1 MKRLLKYIRS
11 YRRDCVLAPLF
22 KLLEASFELL
32 VPLVVASII
41 DVGIATNDRGFIWQR
56 CLLMMGLA
64 AVGLAAAI
72 SAQFFA
78 ARAATGFAARLRRA
92 LFEKVQSL
100 SYTGLDRQ
108 GSSALL
114 TRLTSD
120 VNQVQTGVNLFLRLL
135 LRSPFIVFGAMLMAF
150 LVDAH
155 AAWIFVAL
163 IAALGVVV
171 AGLMALTMP
180 RYKRTQQQLDRV
192 TATTR
197 ENLAG
202 VRVLRAFGREEA
214 EIADFERHN
223 HRLTRMQTAVG
234 RLSALTNPLTYVL
247 VNGAVVWLLHTGA
260 LRIDGGLLTQGAM
273 VALYN
278 YMSQILVELLKLAN
292 LIVTLSRAAACAT
305 RIADTL
311 DEPNEP
317 TPSAAAA
324 AAAAASAGTAHVAFS
339 QVGLTYAGAG
349 APTLTDISFTAR
361 RGDTVGILG
370 PTGSGK
376 TSLVQL
382 IPRFYPASDGCITI
396 DGQDINA
403 WDETA
408 LRQRIGLVAQAPAL
422 FSGTIRSNLLWGDPH
437 ADDAALWEALQ
448 AAQAAD
454 FVKALP
460 DGMDAPVQED
470 GRNFSGGQKQR
481 LAIARA
487 LVRRPDILILDDA
500 TSALDYAT
508 DAALRHAL
516 RELPFH
522 PTVFLVSQR
531 TVSLRQADTIL
542 VLEDGVLIDAGTHEH
557 LLQHCPLYQEIHYSQ
572 FKKEAQ
578 A

>member
-1 MKRLLKYIRS
+1 MKRLLGYMKS
-11 YRRDCVLAPLF
+11 YRRDCILSPLF

-41 DVGIATNDRGFIWQR
+41 DVGIATGDRTFIWQR

-64 AVGLAAAI
+64 AIGLAAAI

-100 SYTGLDRQ
+100 SYSGLDRQ
-108 GSSALL
+108 GASSLL

-135 LRSPFIVFGAMLMAF
+135 LRSPFIVFGAMAMAF
-150 LVDAH
+150 TVDTR
-155 AAWIFVAL
+155 AAWIFVVL
-163 IAALGVVV
+163 IAALGVTV

-180 RYKRTQQQLDRV
+180 RYRRAQQQLDRV
-192 TATTR
+192 TAATR

-202 VRVLRAFGREEA
+202 VRVLRAFGREDA
-214 EIADFERHN
+214 EIAEFERRN

-247 VNGAVVWLLHTGA
+247 VNSAVIWLLHTGA
-260 LRIDGGLLTQGAM
+260 LRIDSGALTQGAM

-278 YMSQILVELLKLAN
+278 YMSQILIELLKLAN
-292 LIVTLSRAAACAT
+292 LIVTLSRSAACAT
-305 RIADTL
+305 RIADTIDAPDDTAAVPAGL
-311 DEPNEP
+311 P
-317 TPSAAAA
+317 TDPS
-324 AAAAASAGTAHVAFS
+324 AHVAFS
-339 QVGLTYAGAG
+339 HVGLTYNGAG
-349 APTLTDISFTAR
+349 APTLTDISFSAA
-361 RGDTVGILG
+361 RGDTIGILG

-376 TSLVQL
+376 SSLVQL
-382 IPRFYPASDGCITI
+382 IPRFYDATEGAVTVDGRDVKTL
-396 DGQDINA
+396 DA
-403 WDETA
+403 EA
-408 LRQRIGLVAQAPAL
+408 LRRRVGLVAQSPAL
-422 FSGTIRSNLLWGDPH
+422 FGGTIRSNLLWGDPH
-437 ADDAALWEALQ
+437 ADDDALWEALT

-454 FVKALP
+454 FVRALP
-460 DGMDAPVQED
+460 DGLDAPVQED
-470 GRNFSGGQKQR
+470 GRNFSGGQRQR

-487 LVRRPDILILDDA
+487 LARRPEILILDDA

-508 DAALRHAL
+508 DAALRRAL

-531 TVSLRQADTIL
+531 TVSLSHADTIL
-542 VLEDGVLIDAGTHEH
+542 VLEDGALVGAGTHDQLMEN
-557 LLQHCPLYQEIHYSQ
+557 CPLYREIHLSQ

>member
-1 MKRLLKYIRS
+1 MKRLLGYMKS
-11 YRRDCVLAPLF
+11 YRRDCILSPLF

-41 DVGIATNDRGFIWQR
+41 DVGIATENTSFIWQR

-64 AVGLAAAI
+64 AIGLAAAI

-108 GSSALL
+108 GSSSLL

-135 LRSPFIVFGAMLMAF
+135 LRSPFIVFGAMAMAF
-150 LVDAH
+150 TVDTR
-155 AAWIFVAL
+155 AAWIFVVL
-163 IAALGVVV
+163 IAALGVTV

-180 RYKRTQQQLDRV
+180 RYRRAQQQLDRV
-192 TATTR
+192 TAATR

-202 VRVLRAFGREEA
+202 VRVLRAFGREDA
-214 EIADFERHN
+214 EIEEFERRN
-223 HRLTRMQTAVG
+223 HRLTRMQTTVG

-247 VNGAVVWLLHTGA
+247 VNCAVIWLLHTGA
-260 LRIDGGLLTQGAM
+260 LRINSGVLTQGAM

-278 YMSQILVELLKLAN
+278 YMSQILIELLKLAN
-292 LIVTLSRAAACAT
+292 LIVTLSRSAACAA

-311 DEPNEP
+311 DAPDDAP
-317 TPSAAAA
+317 ATPADLPVDPS
-324 AAAAASAGTAHVAFS
+324 AHVAFS
-339 QVGLTYAGAG
+339 HVGLTYAGAG
-349 APTLTDISFTAR
+349 APTLTDISFSAA
-361 RGDTVGILG
+361 RGDTIGILG

-376 TSLVQL
+376 SSLVQL
-382 IPRFYPASDGCITI
+382 IPRFYDATEGAVTVDGRDVKTL
-396 DGQDINA
+396 DA
-403 WDETA
+403 EA
-408 LRQRIGLVAQAPAL
+408 LRRRVGLVAQSPAL
-422 FSGTIRSNLLWGDPH
+422 FGGTIRSNLLWGDPD
-437 ADDAALWEALQ
+437 ADDNALWEALT

-454 FVKALP
+454 FVRALP
-460 DGMDAPVQED
+460 DGLDAPVQED
-470 GRNFSGGQKQR
+470 GRNFSGGQRQR

-487 LVRRPDILILDDA
+487 LARRPEILILDDA

-508 DAALRHAL
+508 DAALRRAL

-531 TVSLRQADTIL
+531 TVSLSHADTIL
-542 VLEDGVLIDAGTHEH
+542 VLEDGALVGAGTHEQ
-557 LLQHCPLYQEIHYSQ
+557 LMESCPLYREIHLSQ

-578 A
+578 AE